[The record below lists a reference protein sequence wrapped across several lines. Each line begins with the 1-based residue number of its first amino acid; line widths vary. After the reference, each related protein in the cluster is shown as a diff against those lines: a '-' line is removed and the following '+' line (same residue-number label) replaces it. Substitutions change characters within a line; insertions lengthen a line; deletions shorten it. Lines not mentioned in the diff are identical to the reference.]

1 MSQVEQTWL
10 SSICGLVGKPSA
22 SFLVAFHLKYPA
34 CGHLKI
40 SAVDMVILS
49 PIREE
54 LRALGCG
61 EVVQWH
67 LLNYWCNQWTTRN
80 QHPSKQ
86 VGSTRILNKYAEKD
100 IWKTCHVVLKCSLIS
115 PKLVACS
122 LPKYEAHYAYM
133 RLKWEKGVW
142 ASDEPVLSGI
152 SFPDII
158 LTAKRF
164 SKHQDSWM
172 ILGFFIFLPFVLSL
186 IIGIMKR
193 NERRIL
199 PQRECQK
206 WGVNTIHS
214 ISLLG

>member
-40 SAVDMVILS
+40 SAVGTVFLS

-61 EVVQWH
+61 AVVQWH

-86 VGSTRILNKYAEKD
+86 VGSTRILNKYAEQD

-115 PKLVACS
+115 PKIVACS

-133 RLKWEKGVW
+133 RLKWKKGVW
-142 ASDEPVLSGI
+142 ACPLWCFLSRHNFDGKELQQA
-152 SFPDII
+152 SGQLDDPGLLHRSAFCPKSHHWDHEE
-158 LTAKRF
+158 KREENPA
-164 SKHQDSWM
+164 SE
-172 ILGFFIFLPFVLSL
+172 
-186 IIGIMKR
+186 IMPKMR
-193 NERRIL
+193 GKYN
-199 PQRECQK
+199 P
-206 WGVNTIHS
+206 
-214 ISLLG
+214 